1 MRRTPVAMS
10 SGCPVSAGAQSL
22 RVQAQSVEA
31 HYCKRT
37 SSCKFFGDRVRLC
50 GRLLGEPQGLPRLRA
65 CDPLEA
71 AQGCAACR
79 TPTPPRGLLACPTAL
94 LDPCVQP
101 ATAQGLARP
110 LAAAGSDA
118 LRLRRLDGG
127 DERLPGLGGGGAH
140 GGLEGR
146 AGRGRAPGPQ
156 GVPPARDGDRCRLL
170 GACAPAPPRPPLWVQ
185 VVPSQAP
192 GPRLAQP
199 RCPRPTPRSGTS

>member
-1 MRRTPVAMS
+1 MRICACICSASTHDAGCTPSA
-10 SGCPVSAGAQSL
+10 SGLGKSVQRAGGPRWTSL
-22 RVQAQSVEA
+22 PPWTRVRRILARSMTNNQGP
-31 HYCKRT
+31 KK

-50 GRLLGEPQGLPRLRA
+50 CRLLGEPQGLPRLRA

-118 LRLRRLDGG
+118 LRLLRLDGG

-156 GVPPARDGDRCRLL
+156 GVQPARDGDRCRLL
-170 GACAPAPPRPPLWVQ
+170 GACAPAPPRPPL
-185 VVPSQAP
+185 
-192 GPRLAQP
+192 
-199 RCPRPTPRSGTS
+199 